1 MLVFKAFCLES
12 YPSIMIFD
20 LATIHTV
27 GKIAV
32 LIILLLAVFLLT
44 VESRI
49 KPANRLF
56 AIFLCLVAFDMCG
69 LFMYDWLIQQPYVDM
84 LRRSSA
90 YLQMPL
96 VYFYIKRVCF
106 KNVDIE
112 FAIFK
117 HILLFI
123 AYWLALLSQF
133 VWLSKA
139 QQVQFLQNT
148 HEPLFVV
155 FSAMGELQYFFYI
168 YLMFRALST
177 YKQNYQA
184 SFSSYE
190 TTAYKWLFQLTCI
203 SLCAHLIALFKDV
216 AVYFAPSHYVLTA
229 HFIVSLTVLSVI
241 CWLVLKALYHPS
253 ITRGVST
260 EATLSEKKK
269 PKTTST
275 QSLNQETQKKI
286 DVLEHYM
293 QTNEP
298 YLDPDLSI
306 ETLAN
311 SINENAKELSGLINQ
326 HIGKNFFSY
335 VNAYR
340 IEKAKLLLSEP
351 TQKKRSVLVVLYEVG
366 FNSKSSFNT
375 AFKKHTGQ
383 TPSSY
388 RQSLQ

>member
-1 MLVFKAFCLES
+1 
-12 YPSIMIFD
+12 MIFD
-20 LATIHTV
+20 VETIHTI

-32 LIILLLAVFLLT
+32 AILLLLAVFLLT

-56 AIFLCLVAFDMCG
+56 ALFLCLVAFDMCG
-69 LFMYDWLIQQPYVDM
+69 LFLYDWLIQHPYIDM

-96 VYFYIKRVCF
+96 VYFYVKRVCF
-106 KNVDIE
+106 KNIDMQLNSL
-112 FAIFK
+112 K
-117 HILLFI
+117 HALLFF
-123 AYWLALLSQF
+123 AYWLALLLHF

-139 QQVQFLQNT
+139 QQMQFLQNPN
-148 HEPLFVV
+148 EMLFVI
-155 FSAMGELQYFFYI
+155 FSVMGELQYFFYI
-168 YLMFRALST
+168 YLLFKSLNT

-184 SFSSYE
+184 SFASYE

-203 SLCAHLIALFKDV
+203 SLCAHMIALLKDV
-216 AVYFAPSHYVLTA
+216 AVYFAPSHLVLSA

-253 ITRGVST
+253 ITRGIRI
-260 EATLSEKKK
+260 EETLPAKEKS
-269 PKTTST
+269 KTNST
-275 QSLNQETQKKI
+275 QILSQDTQKQI
-286 DVLEHYM
+286 DALEHYM

-311 SINENAKELSGLINQ
+311 SVNINAKELSVLINQ
-326 HIGKNFFSY
+326 HMGKNFFSY
-335 VNAYR
+335 INAYR
-340 IEKAKLLLSEP
+340 IEKAKSLLSEP
-351 TQKKRSVLVVLYEVG
+351 TPKKRSVLVVLYEVG

-388 RQSLQ
+388 RRSLQ